1 MNPRTDVDRCTLQV
15 PFRLRIALTLAFAIF
30 YGYLRSMVSDENG
43 TDQRRYEKI
52 YGATF
57 YILEEAYLCRSPLIR
72 SSELALT
79 LISTTDYGLTSVM
92 TVRLA
97 CAKDKTSNTAVII
110 PAKQVV

>member
-1 MNPRTDVDRCTLQV
+1 MGILGRWSVMKTVQMKGDTK
-15 PFRLRIALTLAFAIF
+15 
-30 YGYLRSMVSDENG
+30 
-43 TDQRRYEKI
+43 KI